1 MNVFIVYLKVWLDV
15 KKQIWCLIVLGHQ
28 VLKRGLAVDR
38 VKIEIAEKLPPLVSE
53 RAVFQ

>member
-38 VKIEIAEKLPPLVSE
+38 VKIETAEKLPPLVSE
-53 RAVFQ
+53 RALFQ